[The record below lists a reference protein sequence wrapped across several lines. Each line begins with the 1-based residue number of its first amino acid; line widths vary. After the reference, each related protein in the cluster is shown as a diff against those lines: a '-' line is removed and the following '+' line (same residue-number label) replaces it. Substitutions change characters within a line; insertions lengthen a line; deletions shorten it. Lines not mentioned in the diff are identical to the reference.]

1 MMKKFTISALAA
13 FAVAGTSFA
22 GPCPV
27 LTSKEY
33 KQPCVTPCFRDQEWQ
48 LDLFY
53 SYNDA
58 SHQGG
63 RSRSG
68 SYESDPLTTPVATV
82 IPGSTSLIN
91 NTAAVPAG
99 STVVRDIS
107 AKGSVPQ
114 YFHDGSG
121 GGVGVNYFFAK
132 YFGIGVEGNWWDG
145 CSSGGNASA
154 STSDFVNAATATGA
168 LVPLSSIQAAASAAG
183 YSVTVLTTDATTGD
197 PLTYIL
203 KRSARANNTK
213 TSVANQVS
221 GSLILRYPFEGT
233 VCWAPYI
240 FGGGGGV
247 FDGQNTGFGHIGL
260 GVEFRV
266 TPYMG
271 FFTDWRWEFMG
282 GSNNNN
288 STELRNLA
296 KDYGVD
302 LRNVGSSSKN
312 DVNVTRV
319 GVRFVF

>member
-63 RSRSG
+63 RTRSG
-68 SYESDPLTTPVATV
+68 SFESDPFTTPVAAGV
-82 IPGSTSLIN
+82 IPGSTSLVN

-107 AKGSVPQ
+107 AKGTVPQ

-145 CSSGGNASA
+145 CSSGGNANA
-154 STSDFVNAATATGA
+154 STGDFVNATAVTPVTLA
-168 LVPLSSIQAAASAAG
+168 SLQSAASAAG
-183 YSVTVLTTDATTGD
+183 YSVTVLTTNAAGD
-197 PLTYIL
+197 PLTYVL
-203 KRSARANNTK
+203 SRKASAENTK
-213 TSVANQVS
+213 RSVANQVS

-247 FDGQNTGFGHIGL
+247 FDGQDTGFGHIGL

-282 GSNNNN
+282 GSSTNNAN
-288 STELRNLA
+288 ELRNLA

-302 LRNVGSSSKN
+302 LRNVGSANKN
-312 DVNVTRV
+312 DVNITRV